1 MKRIGAVSDRRVRRN
16 ARSLL
21 LALASLVLL
30 AACAG
35 RQGVGA
41 SESWS
46 GVAIQPGTDAAFVGT
61 RDGRVLELILRANSR
76 GVIQPQLGEVF
87 DTADRDEGDDG
98 SRVSAAFYG
107 TPAVANGRV
116 YVGSYQGF
124 VYSLRASDS
133 SQGRALDD
141 RDVGSF
147 EIDGDDLAKG
157 ISGSVV
163 YDNGTLVVVA
173 TEDTN
178 DGRLYI
184 LDAEALDAN
193 ARQDRIERCRYPS
206 DDDDPSVGRS
216 WTTPLVIDRIA
227 YFGDLEHA
235 LHAVSIDTCKSVWDQ
250 PAELGGAIVATPVA
264 VGGRLYVGAFDRHL
278 YSIDIASGA
287 VAEVLT
293 AGSWFWASP
302 ATDGRLV
309 YAPNLD
315 GRLYAYDT
323 LAGQKAWD
331 YDQEGDLDP
340 LLAPPAVVGSNIV
353 LASDSGIFT
362 LVDNRGRRLRR
373 IGNAGDKVRSD
384 LTVFDSTVYAHSLD
398 ELLTAYVV
406 VDDDL
411 ESEWEFQIEGF

>member
-1 MKRIGAVSDRRVRRN
+1 MSYI
-16 ARSLL
+16 L

-46 GVAIQPGTDAAFVGT
+46 GVTIQPGADAAFVGT
-61 RDGRVLELILRANSR
+61 RDGRVLELILRTNSR

-87 DTADRDEGDDG
+87 DTADREESEDR

-107 TPAVANGRV
+107 TPSIANGRV

-133 SQGRALDD
+133 REGRALDD

-157 ISGSVV
+157 ISGSVIV
-163 YDNGTLVVVA
+163 DNGALVVVA

-178 DGRLYI
+178 SGRLYV
-184 LDAEALDAN
+184 LDAEELDSN
-193 ARQDRIERCRYPS
+193 SRQDRIERCRYPAEGDS
-206 DDDDPSVGRS
+206 GVGRA
-216 WTTPLVIDRIA
+216 WTTPLVVDGVA
-227 YFGDLEHA
+227 YFGDLDHF
-235 LHAVSIDTCKSVWDQ
+235 LHAVSISDCKSVWDE

-264 VGGRLYVGAFDRHL
+264 VGARLYVGTFDRHL

-287 VAEVLT
+287 VADVMS
-293 AGSWFWASP
+293 ADSWFWASP
-302 ATDGRLV
+302 VSDGRLV

-323 LAGQKAWD
+323 RAGEKAWD

-340 LLAPPAVVGSNIV
+340 LLSSPAVVGSNVV

-362 LVDNRGRRLRR
+362 LVDNEGRRLRR
-373 IGNAGDKVRSD
+373 IGNAGDKVRGE
-384 LTVFDSTVYAHSLD
+384 LTVVGSTVYAHSLE

-411 ESEWEFQIEGF
+411 ESEWTFQMEGF

>member
-1 MKRIGAVSDRRVRRN
+1 MSYV
-16 ARSLL
+16 L

-46 GVAIQPGTDAAFVGT
+46 GVTIQPGTDAAFVGT

-76 GVIQPQLGEVF
+76 GVIQPQVGETF
-87 DTADRDEGDDG
+87 DTSERDEGDG
-98 SRVSAAFYG
+98 SSRVSAAFYG
-107 TPAVANGRV
+107 TPAVADGRV

-133 SQGRALDD
+133 SEGRALDD

-147 EIDGDDLAKG
+147 EIDGDNLAKG

-163 YDNGTLVVVA
+163 VADGLLVVVA

-178 DGRLYI
+178 SGRLYV
-184 LDAEALDAN
+184 LDAEELDAN
-193 ARQDRIERCRYPS
+193 ARQDRIEQCRYPAEGDS
-206 DDDDPSVGRS
+206 GVGRS
-216 WTTPLVIDRIA
+216 WTTPLVVDGVA

-235 LHAVSIDTCKSVWDQ
+235 LHAVSISDCQPVWDE

-264 VGGRLYVGAFDRHL
+264 VGGRLYVGAFDRSL
-278 YSIDIASGA
+278 YSIDMASGA
-287 VAEVLT
+287 VADVMS
-293 AGSWFWASP
+293 GDSWFWATP
-302 ATDGRLV
+302 ASDGRLV

-323 LAGQKAWD
+323 LAGEKAWD

-340 LLAPPAVVGSNIV
+340 LLSSPAVVGSNVV

-362 LVDNRGRRLRR
+362 LIDNDGRRLRR
-373 IGNAGDKVRSD
+373 IGNAGDKVRGD
-384 LTVFDSTVYAHSLD
+384 LTVIDSTVYAHSLE
-398 ELLTAYVV
+398 ELLTAYAV